1 MMARS
6 DSNESAGV
14 AFPPTVA
21 YLSGLA
27 LGWLIGYVHPLR
39 LVPDPYRW
47 PVGVSLLLLW
57 LVVWVVALSQFRA
70 AATTVS
76 THKPVTALITSG
88 IYRYT
93 RNPIYVG
100 WTLLYLGVAVIAG
113 LGWSLVLAIPVWIL
127 MDYGV
132 VRREEAYLERLF
144 GGDYLEYKRRVRR
157 WL

>member
-1 MMARS
+1 MRLARKSSRLSRRPTAAARASCRPQLAKAPCAYIELMMARS

-76 THKPVTALITSG
+76 THKPV
-88 IYRYT
+88 
-93 RNPIYVG
+93 
-100 WTLLYLGVAVIAG
+100 
-113 LGWSLVLAIPVWIL
+113 
-127 MDYGV
+127 
-132 VRREEAYLERLF
+132 
-144 GGDYLEYKRRVRR
+144 
-157 WL
+157 